1 MKRKIFTFAI
11 VSLLSLTVTSC
22 QTETKLDPNDGKE
35 LIATSLNKSKQNVI
49 EVINGDFLGADIKID
64 SSLEFKAN
72 FVDEIS
78 TSNVANIEL
87 NDIDLSATL
96 DFDFQS
102 NYDLAGLRAE
112 IPSLQNSELYTHFI
126 LKQVINKEENTQ
138 ISKTY
143 QNANNVSWY
152 QKFNDQEQLEKEE
165 LSSDDINKF
174 ADEAIKII
182 DSVDELFKCYVPE
195 GFTSNEIL
203 TKLYE
208 YVCEIDELVKKYR
221 NKEITSQD
229 ILNEFYNALGIHA
242 DYLPE
247 EINSLFISI
256 LENLIK
262 IDISTYFSYTQLKDK
277 NNNIELSA
285 SINYESWLNNIKAE
299 FENDKKS
306 LDESSSYYELLI
318 SYYDMFV
325 SLLPTDINFDLSAKI
340 NSIGLLTSYSYEFLT
355 PSNKLIRK
363 TIVPFLFEVK
373 EEGNPIP
380 KEERMVS
387 VQWMD
392 KDEFIEKCTHENV
405 KEIVKEIQ

>member
-11 VSLLSLTVTSC
+11 VGLLSLTVTSC
-22 QTETKLDPNDGKE
+22 QTETKLDANDGKE
-35 LIATSLNKSKQNVI
+35 LIATSFNKSKQNVI

-87 NDIDLSATL
+87 NDVDLSATL

-126 LKQVINKEENTQ
+126 MKQVINKEENTQ

-165 LSSDDINKF
+165 LTSEDINDF

-182 DSVDELFKCYVPE
+182 DSVDELFKGYVPE

-325 SLLPTDINFDLSAKI
+325 SLLPTDINFDLSVKI
-340 NSIGLLTSYSYEFLT
+340 NSIGLLTSYSYETSLQGIISEEITGFFT
-355 PSNKLIRK
+355 PAMSSKPLEYSAKSSGSFYFNVSKNKVEVVN
-363 TIVPFLFEVK
+363 TIPL
-373 EEGNPIP
+373 
-380 KEERMVS
+380 
-387 VQWMD
+387 
-392 KDEFIEKCTHENV
+392 
-405 KEIVKEIQ
+405 

>member
-1 MKRKIFTFAI
+1 MKRKTFTFAV

-22 QTETKLDPNDGKE
+22 QTETKLDANDGKE
-35 LIATSLNKSKQNVI
+35 LIATSFNQSKQNVI
-49 EVINGDFLGADIKID
+49 EVINGDFLGADIKFD
-64 SSLEFKAN
+64 TSLEFKAN

-87 NDIDLSATL
+87 NDVDLSATL

-102 NYDLAGLRAE
+102 NYDLAGLRAD

-165 LSSDDINKF
+165 LTSEDINDF

-182 DSVDELFKCYVPE
+182 DSVDELFKGYVPE
-195 GFTSNEIL
+195 GFTSNEII

-208 YVCEIDELVKKYR
+208 YACEIDELVKKYR

-256 LENLIK
+256 IENLIK

-325 SLLPTDINFDLSAKI
+325 SLLPTDVNYDLSAKI
-340 NSIGLLTSYSYEFLT
+340 NSLGLLTSYSYETSLQGVVSEEITGLFT
-355 PSNKLIRK
+355 PAMNSKPLEYSVKSAGSFFFNVSKNKVEVVN
-363 TIVPFLFEVK
+363 TIPL
-373 EEGNPIP
+373 
-380 KEERMVS
+380 
-387 VQWMD
+387 
-392 KDEFIEKCTHENV
+392 
-405 KEIVKEIQ
+405 